1 MLNILLGLA
10 WYVLVVAGAWQ
21 MFEKAGEAGWK
32 ALIPFYN
39 VYVCY
44 QFSWQTVYF
53 WVWLVLNLLAG
64 WVSYY
69 AMGSEFNSILLY
81 VIDLVALFINATLA
95 YRVSLAF
102 GHGIGYAFGLT
113 FLPFVFTLIIG
124 FGSDRY
130 VGNPSNTLRY

>member
-1 MLNILLGLA
+1 MLNIVLGLL
-10 WYVLVVAGAWQ
+10 WYALTVAGAWQ
-21 MFEKAGEAGWK
+21 MFQKAGEAGWK

-53 WVWLVLNLLAG
+53 WIWLVLNLLAG

-69 AMGSEFNSILLY
+69 AIGSGYYSILWY

-95 YRVSLAF
+95 YRVALSF
-102 GHGIGYAFGLT
+102 GHGFGYALGLT
-113 FLPFVFTLIIG
+113 FFPFIFTLIIG

-130 VGNPSNTLRY
+130 VGNPSSTLRY